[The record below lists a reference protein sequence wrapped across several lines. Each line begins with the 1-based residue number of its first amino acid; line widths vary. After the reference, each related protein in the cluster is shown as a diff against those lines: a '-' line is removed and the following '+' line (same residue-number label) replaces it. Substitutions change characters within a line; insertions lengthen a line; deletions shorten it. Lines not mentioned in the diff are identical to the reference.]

1 MRKDLVYVTLG
12 SALPAISNFVAVVF
26 ALRYIDA
33 AWLGRSYA
41 LLALF
46 FVSIDV
52 FNFGS
57 ARLYSVAKIRE
68 RFPSLLFLDTL
79 SAAGSTLFFTAAAIV
94 LSRSGS
100 IAMPHL
106 LPVLVIAPV
115 GYAMSHFALG
125 YLRLNGGNGAICAVS
140 TVSALSRCAVVW
152 LVAAHASWSSYL
164 PDLLLLVEGSYGAM
178 LLGTYLVL
186 RRPGKVSQDRS
197 SRLAA
202 FPQLAKLGG
211 KELVSSWYSNAIFS
225 GAKHADVIIASML
238 LGPAGAALY
247 RGAKSVHNVAF
258 NLGQALALVVHSR
271 MRAWFSCIDETPV
284 CFIGFRARRGDVCLA
299 CGSDPLR
306 LQNEVIP
313 HSEPRSTLDSISVS
327 LADLHGCRAYV
338 RLPDH
343 LSHGVLDQQ
352 TIIPHPLDHGGRRL
366 SLATLCIVC
375 GLWSGGCR
383 AIRRCVVWVC
393 AGFVTDGREAII
405 QHSCHTLN
413 HPSSRARAAIAMR
426 AIVSVLNRCATL

>member
-57 ARLYSVAKIRE
+57 ARLYSVEKIRV
-68 RFPSLLFLDTL
+68 RFPSLLFLDTV
-79 SAAGSTLFFTAAAIV
+79 SATGSALFFSLAASI
-94 LSRSGS
+94 LSRSGA

-106 LPVLVIAPV
+106 LPVLLIAPA

-125 YLRLNGGNGAICAVS
+125 YLRLNSGNGAICAVS

-152 LVAAHASWSSYL
+152 LVATHASRSPYL

-186 RRPGKVSQDRS
+186 RRRPGGVRQGRS
-197 SRLAA
+197 SKLAA
-202 FPQLAKLGG
+202 YPQLARLGG

-225 GAKHADVIIASML
+225 GAKHLDVIIAAML

-247 RGAKSVHNVAF
+247 RGAKSVHNLAF

-271 MRAWFSCIDETPV
+271 MREWF
-284 CFIGFRARRGDVCLA
+284 LA
-299 CGSDPLR
+299 SAKRFSVLA
-306 LQNEVIP
+306 LF
-313 HSEPRSTLDSISVS
+313 TLGAAA
-327 LADLHGCRAYV
+327 LALLA
-338 RLPDH
+338 
-343 LSHGVLDQQ
+343 
-352 TIIPHPLDHGGRRL
+352 I
-366 SLATLCIVC
+366 ATLCAYKIRLFPTVSLGAPSIQWLFLLLVFTGAALMFACRITSLMVFSISKRSFLILSTMEVAGSLALLCVLCVLFGVVGAALAVAVSC
-375 GLWSGGCR
+375 GCVLVSSLIFVKQSFG
-383 AIRRCVVWVC
+383 IR
-393 AGFVTDGREAII
+393 T
-405 QHSCHTLN
+405 
-413 HPSSRARAAIAMR
+413 AR
-426 AIVSVLNRCATL
+426 

>member
-79 SAAGSTLFFTAAAIV
+79 SATGSTLFFTAAAIV

-125 YLRLNGGNGAICAVS
+125 YLRLNGGNGAICSVS

-152 LVAAHASWSSYL
+152 LVAAHASWSPYL

-271 MRAWFSCIDETPV
+271 MRAWFSASTK
-284 CFIGFRARRGDVCLA
+284 
-299 CGSDPLR
+299 R
-306 LQNEVIP
+306 L
-313 HSEPRSTLDSISVS
+313 SVS
-327 LADLHGCRAYV
+327 LGFTLGAATFALLAV
-338 RLPDH
+338 
-343 LSHGVLDQQ
+343 
-352 TIIPHPLDHGGRRL
+352 
-366 SLATLCIVC
+366 ATLCAYKMRLFPTASLGAPSIQYLFLLLIFTGAALMFACRITSLMVFSISKRSFLILSTMEVAGSLSLLCALCVVFGVVGAALSVAVSC
-375 GLWSGGCR
+375 GCVLASSLMVVKQSFSIR
-383 AIRRCVVWVC
+383 AIR
-393 AGFVTDGREAII
+393 
-405 QHSCHTLN
+405 
-413 HPSSRARAAIAMR
+413 
-426 AIVSVLNRCATL
+426 